1 MGFTMSNV
9 VLEDLPL
16 FLGIS
21 PQQLDLIRP
30 LFVPSDC
37 HPGTVLFEQ
46 GDPAIFLYLVVSGEV
61 AIRYKPEDGQD
72 LTVARVRAGGLVG
85 WSAVIGRR
93 EYTSGA
99 ICTHYSNLLRLRGC
113 DLQIL
118 CDERPET
125 GYLILNRLA
134 NVVAQR
140 QGGTQHPV
148 MALLENNLRNGCHK
162 EANGNGNCDQ
172 RT

>member
-1 MGFTMSNV
+1 MSNV

-16 FLGIS
+16 FQGLS
-21 PQQLDLIRP
+21 HQQLDLIRP

-46 GDPAIFLYLVVSGEV
+46 GDPAIFLYVVVSGEV
-61 AIRYKPEDGQD
+61 AIRYKPEDGHD
-72 LTVARVRAGGLVG
+72 LIVARVRAGGLVG

-93 EYTSGA
+93 EYTSA
-99 ICTHYSNLLRLRGC
+99 AVCTHYSNLLRLRGC

-118 CDERPET
+118 CDEHPET
-125 GYLILNRLA
+125 GYLILERLA

-140 QGGTQHPV
+140 QGGPQHQV
-148 MALLENNLRNGCHK
+148 VALLETNLRNGYHK
-162 EANGNGNCDQ
+162 EANGNGSCDQ